1 MAASITNGRP
11 AAVRSRNIA
20 ILSVVAVIAG
30 SWLTFRA
37 QSPNKSD
44 ILLSEHDRKTM
55 VGGQTGEDKV
65 GRAPL
70 TKTKDKP

>member
-1 MAASITNGRP
+1 MATSITNGRP
-11 AAVRSRNIA
+11 AAVRIA
-20 ILSVVAVIAG
+20 AVLAG

-44 ILLSEHDRKTM
+44 TLLSEHDKKTM
-55 VGGQTGEDKV
+55 VGGQTGENKV

-70 TKTKDKP
+70 TKTNDKP